1 MLPIPF
7 SSLKSI
13 ATEASLFEAIL
24 LTLVEQ
30 TVPYTLL
37 TEPKLQLL
45 LFFFNNAGPPTLI
58 Q

>member
-58 Q
+58 